1 MKPFEKGIYLLPNL
15 MTTAG
20 LFAGFY
26 AVIAG
31 IQGEFAL
38 GAIAILLAMI
48 FDGLDGRIARM
59 TNSCSAFGAE
69 YDSLAD
75 MVSFGLAPAL
85 LMYQW
90 VLHDFGKLGWLVAF
104 IYTVAA
110 ALRLARFNT
119 QVGVADKRYFQGL
132 PSPAAAALLAGLIWV
147 VESNRNHLE
156 TGVEGG
162 QALVGITA
170 LVLTVFA
177 GVMMVSNVRFS
188 SFKEFN
194 LKGKVPFMT
203 LLVVVLVFVIIT
215 LEPAMLL
222 FIIFFIYAFSGPV
235 ITLLTLKKTR
245 ALRQQNREEQRSSE
259 NSATDSS
266 AKVVNEMAEGLE
278 EVPTETE
285 LEKSDIK
292 PDVTT
297 GDKA

>member
-31 IQGEFAL
+31 INGEFAM

-147 VESNRNHLE
+147 VESNRQHLE
-156 TGVEGG
+156 AVIEGVPV
-162 QALVGITA
+162 LVGITA
-170 LVLTVFA
+170 LVLTVFTGA
-177 GVMMVSNVRFS
+177 MMVSNVRFS

-203 LLVVVLVFVIIT
+203 LLVVVLVFVIII

-222 FIIFFIYAFSGPV
+222 FIIFFIYALSGPV
-235 ITLLTLKKTR
+235 VTLLTLKKTR
-245 ALRQQNREEQRSSE
+245 ALRQKNREEHRSAE
-259 NSATDSS
+259 NSAVDSS
-266 AKVVNEMAEGLE
+266 NESVVDSSTKVVNEATESVE
-278 EVPTETE
+278 ESTV
-285 LEKSDIK
+285 K
-292 PDVTT
+292 PDVST